1 MERERHSIGAKR
13 YQSENPVT
21 VLSLAF
27 STDLTFFPNKTSQGK
42 NFPCWKHPNCR
53 GAFPVPREAGAGPDP
68 AAATIP
74 APHPECVRG
83 MGVLGRAQG
92 LAEPPQTRAR
102 RAAAG
107 GSRLGRQ
114 LSPLLKESRQTVGIL
129 AAPGAQPPAKSTQP
143 SEPTSL
149 ANSTR
154 CSKSAES

>member
-1 MERERHSIGAKR
+1 MGRERHSIGAKR

-27 STDLTFFPNKTSQGK
+27 STDMTFFQNKTSQGK
-42 NFPCWKHPNCR
+42 NFPRRKHPNCR

-68 AAATIP
+68 TAATTP
-74 APHPECVRG
+74 PPECVRG

-92 LAEPPQTRAR
+92 LAEPPQTRAG

-107 GSRLGRQ
+107 PGPGRQ

-129 AAPGAQPPAKSTQP
+129 AVPGAQPPAQSTQP
-143 SEPTSL
+143 SAPMSL